1 MNPTVIQ
8 SERQEVVVDTC
19 VKQTDLFGGTLDF
32 LAEPVFKKLA
42 FLITDLVTLMVT
54 FVAAK
59 FAIMT
64 VLRLPAAAVDP
75 ARYSLFAP
83 FFFTIALYLCD
94 GYGSAE
100 LRRPEKELE
109 LTVKAIGFAFLALF
123 AANSLVFKGQPF
135 SRYQLVL
142 WLILAL
148 PCVVAGRFSL
158 RGLYSALW
166 NVGLA
171 QQRALLVGSPQ
182 QFGLYRRLLRV
193 QRHKPYKWLGILPT
207 SGTTC
212 LDKEDLNVSV
222 LGTPDQWENIVQA
235 LKIQVVLVSSI
246 SSAADHPFLLQVVRR
261 CRQLRVDVEVFSD
274 LVELGDCNFEV
285 DYFSGS
291 FRLSARPG
299 WSVSTQRIA
308 KLFIDLV
315 AGVLGS
321 SVTFLLT
328 PIVALLLKMEDGGP
342 VFHRREFIGCDGN
355 IHYYL
360 KFRTM
365 VLNADDVLRN
375 DSRLKAQFATNH
387 KLEHDPR
394 VLRIG
399 RWLRKYSI
407 DEFPQFF
414 SVLSGR
420 LTLVGPRVISGEEG
434 ARYGEFLAKRLSLKP
449 GLTGYWQ
456 VSGRQTTTYEER
468 IQMDMFYIDHWSI
481 WLDLVIIAKTFVRFF
496 RPEGAY

>member
-1 MNPTVIQ
+1 MI
-8 SERQEVVVDTC
+8 
-19 VKQTDLFGGTLDF
+19 
-32 LAEPVFKKLA
+32 
-42 FLITDLVTLMVT
+42 
-54 FVAAK
+54 
-59 FAIMT
+59 
-64 VLRLPAAAVDP
+64 
-75 ARYSLFAP
+75 
-83 FFFTIALYLCD
+83 
-94 GYGSAE
+94 
-100 LRRPEKELE
+100 
-109 LTVKAIGFAFLALF
+109 
-123 AANSLVFKGQPF
+123 
-135 SRYQLVL
+135 
-142 WLILAL
+142 
-148 PCVVAGRFSL
+148 
-158 RGLYSALW
+158 
-166 NVGLA
+166 
-171 QQRALLVGSPQ
+171 
-182 QFGLYRRLLRV
+182 
-193 QRHKPYKWLGILPT
+193 
-207 SGTTC
+207 
-212 LDKEDLNVSV
+212 
-222 LGTPDQWENIVQA
+222 
-235 LKIQVVLVSSI
+235 
-246 SSAADHPFLLQVVRR
+246 
-261 CRQLRVDVEVFSD
+261 
-274 LVELGDCNFEV
+274 
-285 DYFSGS
+285 
-291 FRLSARPG
+291 
-299 WSVSTQRIA
+299 
-308 KLFIDLV
+308 
-315 AGVLGS
+315 GS

-365 VLNADDVLRN
+365 VRNADDVLRN

-414 SVLSGR
+414 SVLTGR

-434 ARYGEFLAKRLSLKP
+434 ARYGEFLAKRLSVKP

>member
-8 SERQEVVVDTC
+8 NERQDVVVDTC

-59 FAIMT
+59 FAIMA

-75 ARYSLFAP
+75 ARYSLFAS

-123 AANSLVFKGQPF
+123 AANSMVFKGQPF

-148 PCVVAGRFSL
+148 RASSRRFSL
-158 RGLYSALW
+158 RALYSALW

-207 SGTTC
+207 SSTSC

-222 LGTPDQWENIVQA
+222 LGTPDHG
-235 LKIQVVLVSSI
+235 KTS
-246 SSAADHPFLLQVVRR
+246 
-261 CRQLRVDVEVFSD
+261 C
-274 LVELGDCNFEV
+274 
-285 DYFSGS
+285 
-291 FRLSARPG
+291 
-299 WSVSTQRIA
+299 
-308 KLFIDLV
+308 
-315 AGVLGS
+315 
-321 SVTFLLT
+321 
-328 PIVALLLKMEDGGP
+328 
-342 VFHRREFIGCDGN
+342 
-355 IHYYL
+355 
-360 KFRTM
+360 
-365 VLNADDVLRN
+365 
-375 DSRLKAQFATNH
+375 
-387 KLEHDPR
+387 
-394 VLRIG
+394 
-399 RWLRKYSI
+399 
-407 DEFPQFF
+407 
-414 SVLSGR
+414 
-420 LTLVGPRVISGEEG
+420 
-434 ARYGEFLAKRLSLKP
+434 KR
-449 GLTGYWQ
+449 
-456 VSGRQTTTYEER
+456 
-468 IQMDMFYIDHWSI
+468 
-481 WLDLVIIAKTFVRFF
+481 
-496 RPEGAY
+496 